1 MRRVPRGAVTLLAPL
16 TFAVPVVAG
25 QTVAQGGRQSVITTF
40 SYTTELVQNVAGGA
54 RPGATLP
61 GVAGVQAS
69 LSLGSLVGWP
79 GARLFVF
86 GLATHGGAPG
96 GFVGD
101 VQGVSNLAAPA
112 TVRLEEGWL
121 QQNLF
126 ENRLSWLVGRFDLN
140 AEFYRLQ
147 SGALFINSS
156 FGIGPEFSHSGIAGP
171 SIFPNTTVGT
181 RLEYKPARNVVW
193 RAAALDGPMFISEV
207 ALLRRADT
215 AGLPRERRFGIGRGF
230 MRSYAA
236 KLALGAWYYTARFS
250 DLSDSARRQ
259 GSGGAY
265 LIGDLTLRSATAFVQ
280 LGLGDGRVNQIGRY
294 VGGGVTFA
302 PSPSR
307 AQDMVGLAVAAARNG
322 SHFERAPAT
331 AGIPTAGETT
341 VELTYL
347 AQIGSWLSVQP
358 DAQYVIHPRGT
369 RLLRNATVLGLR
381 VAISH
386 CAGC

>member
-1 MRRVPRGAVTLLAPL
+1 
-16 TFAVPVVAG
+16 
-25 QTVAQGGRQSVITTF
+25 
-40 SYTTELVQNVAGGA
+40 
-54 RPGATLP
+54 
-61 GVAGVQAS
+61 
-69 LSLGSLVGWP
+69 
-79 GARLFVF
+79 
-86 GLATHGGAPG
+86 
-96 GFVGD
+96 
-101 VQGVSNLAAPA
+101 
-112 TVRLEEGWL
+112 
-121 QQNLF
+121 
-126 ENRLSWLVGRFDLN
+126 
-140 AEFYRLQ
+140 
-147 SGALFINSS
+147 
-156 FGIGPEFSHSGIAGP
+156 
-171 SIFPNTTVGT
+171 
-181 RLEYKPARNVVW
+181 VW

-250 DLSDSARRQ
+250 DLSDSARHQ

-265 LIGDLTLRSATAFVQ
+265 LIGDLTLRSAAAFVQ